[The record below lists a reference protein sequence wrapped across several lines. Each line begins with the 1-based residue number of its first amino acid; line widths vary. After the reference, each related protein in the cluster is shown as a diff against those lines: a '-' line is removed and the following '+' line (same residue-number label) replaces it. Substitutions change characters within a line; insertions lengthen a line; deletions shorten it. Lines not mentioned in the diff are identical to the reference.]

1 MAEFEKETSLD
12 SVNQEGGQS
21 LIDLLVVVICTSDQV
36 NKFTQELVKSRFSFT
51 RIDSSGGLLSTAT
64 ISLLVGINRKRAGS
78 LMEIL
83 KNCCRTHMEYIP
95 AQIDSP
101 LVPGQ
106 PLMIEAELGGAL
118 AYTIEVDHFE
128 QI

>member
-1 MAEFEKETSLD
+1 MAETEKGTSLNP
-12 SVNQEGGQS
+12 VNQDGGQS

-36 NKFTQELVKSRFSFT
+36 NKFTQELVKSRFYFT
-51 RIDSSGGLLSTAT
+51 RIDSSGGLFGPAT
-64 ISLLVGINRKRAGS
+64 ISLLVGINRKRADF

-83 KNCCRTHMEYIP
+83 NCCCKTHMEFIP

-118 AYTIEVDHFE
+118 VYTFEVDHFE